1 MNLDG
6 VTSLIDSHSFKNLS
20 EGARLLWYR
29 LYVAIDSND
38 TVKDF
43 EKVVKLGTETQWE
56 DLKELREKGYLFYGL
71 RDLVMVPSEF
81 FRGLVLSQVERVENC
96 MNLPTCDED
105 RTINFEVEK
114 PKRSDIDAVVE
125 AWNQKGVAAGF
136 LPVKRLTTTTSRG
149 KMLVARI
156 REYSV
161 DDVLKAIDNA
171 CSSRFLRESNFFD
184 FGWFVRPNN
193 FIKVLEG
200 KYNDKTEAT
209 QTSYNDDI
217 SGYE

>member
-43 EKVVKLGTETQWE
+43 EKVVNLGSETHWE
-56 DLKELREKGYLFYGL
+56 HLKELRDKGYLFYGSK
-71 RDLVMVPSEF
+71 DLVMVPSEF
-81 FRGLVLSQVERVENC
+81 FRNLVLSQVEPVENC
-96 MNLPTCDED
+96 MNLPTAIKDQ
-105 RTINFEVEK
+105 TISFEVEK

-125 AWNQKGVAAGF
+125 AWNEKGVAAGF

-156 REYSV
+156 REYSA

-200 KYNDKTEAT
+200 KYNDKTET
-209 QTSYNDDI
+209 QTNYNDDI